1 MTWEFTYI
9 LSNNNNLF
17 KEMIKSDNEFYVEAI
32 ESLLPNSIGKFSC
45 SNSTIL
51 DWIDSRTQPTESE
64 IQAEIVRLKAAWPLK
79 ILRKVRNLKLKQS
92 DWWVLPDRTPT
103 QAQLDYR
110 QALRDLPTNSPN
122 AAIDEN
128 GQLIN
133 VTWPTEPGA

>member
-1 MTWEFTYI
+1 MNDLLLKDKAIRWAYPNVVAVDLGSWECFDV
-9 LSNNNNLF
+9 NNNIVNVDDVLVQE
-17 KEMIKSDNEFYVEAI
+17 KLNELQAAEPMRLLRI
-32 ESLLPNSIGKFSC
+32 ERDRRITL
-45 SNSTIL
+45 T
-51 DWIDSRTQPTESE
+51 
-64 IQAEIVRLKAAWPLK
+64 
-79 ILRKVRNLKLKQS
+79 

-122 AAIDEN
+122 AALDEN

>member
-1 MTWEFTYI
+1 MTIFRKVQYI
-9 LSNNNNLF
+9 DAVRELVGGRVAGLRQGPLSELRFYDNQ
-17 KEMIKSDNEFYVEAI
+17 EM
-32 ESLLPNSIGKFSC
+32 
-45 SNSTIL
+45 
-51 DWIDSRTQPTESE
+51 PTEAE
-64 IQAEIVRLKAAWPLK
+64 IQAKIIELQATEPLRL
-79 ILRKVRNLKLKQS
+79 LREQRNQLLTAT

-122 AAIDEN
+122 AALDEN